1 MGQVFVGSNLSQYL
15 IKKKNIKV
23 NIIDNLITGK
33 LSNLSEILKN
43 ENLKFYKG
51 NFSNSK
57 LLKKATKNS
66 DTIVHM
72 ATTNLRVSVSPIQ

>member
-1 MGQVFVGSNLSQYL
+1 MKKIVITGGANFVGSNLSQYL

-43 ENLKFYKG
+43 ENLKF
-51 NFSNSK
+51 
-57 LLKKATKNS
+57 LKV
-66 DTIVHM
+66 IFQ
-72 ATTNLRVSVSPIQ
+72 IQNC